1 MRLLHLAPALAWL
14 LAAGAHAQD
23 LSTLPVRVV
32 GPPPAW
38 IEPGLRLTYTTL
50 VGTLPDADLVYEA
63 DAGGLWVDEQGN
75 HYRQVEVAAQGAHGF
90 LQADVVALTAAEVA
104 VQLRFY
110 LLEGVE
116 RDQPLQSLESGY
128 IAAANTGGDLWIHPD
143 ALKKLVAE
151 GAEGVLVTRF
161 QHTIELATYD
171 AVLLFAPRPSGKSV
185 WIYDLASGVLLHSSD
200 VTKLGGQRNAAGV
213 DMGAG
218 GLQVRYTT
226 FQASRTLV
234 LPWAA
239 RAVDPPTSLEQLAYR
254 GRFSVRQPGSVDTVV
269 PFDLRF
275 ATAQR
280 GPGFLVLT
288 PILPGGVT
296 LPGIERRLVGAHQLA
311 GPWMPPSALGTLK
324 AGQVLDSDPL
334 TLVVTRVRSSD
345 ERQVVLTQDSP
356 RQRSELTYR
365 RRDGLLQRLVAEE
378 RFASVP
384 GMSKVVELDLD
395 DGG

>member
-1 MRLLHLAPALAWL
+1 MRLLQIAPALACL
-14 LAAGAHAQD
+14 VAAAAQD
-23 LSTLPVRVV
+23 LSPLPIRVA

-38 IEPGLRLTYTTL
+38 IEPGLRLTFTTL

-90 LQADVVALTAAEVA
+90 LQADVVALTADEAA

-128 IAAANTGGDLWIHPD
+128 VATANTGGDLWLHPD
-143 ALKKLVAE
+143 ALRELVAR
-151 GAEGVLVTRF
+151 GAEGVVVQRL

-171 AVLLFAPRPSGKSV
+171 AVMLYAPRPSGKSV

-200 VTKLGGQRNAAGV
+200 VTRLGAQRNRAGV
-213 DMGAG
+213 DVGAG

-226 FQASRTLV
+226 FQSSRTLALPWASRT
-234 LPWAA
+234 AA
-239 RAVDPPTSLEQLAYR
+239 PPESLTTLAYR
-254 GRFSVRQPGSVDTVV
+254 GRFLVRQPGAADTAV
-269 PFDLRF
+269 PFEARLHVER
-275 ATAQR
+275 R
-280 GPGFLVLT
+280 GPGYIVLA
-288 PILPGGVT
+288 PAPQGGVA
-296 LPGIERRLVGAHQLA
+296 LPGIDRRLVGAYQLA
-311 GPWMPPSALGTLK
+311 GPWVPPAGLGVLK
-324 AGQVLDSDPL
+324 VGQVLDSDPL
-334 TLVVTRVRSSD
+334 TLVVTRVRASD

-384 GMSKVVELDLD
+384 GMSKVVELELV